1 MNPGLG
7 GEVVIKGSAGRG
19 VSVGTAWKED
29 EEGDGA
35 FDMAGSIYWR

>member
-7 GEVVIKGSAGRG
+7 GEVVIKESAGRG

-29 EEGDGA
+29 EGGDGA